1 MQLGGK
7 GGAVDYLPPWKT
19 LIFNNPE
26 KSIQSLCSVQPNI
39 YIIKMLLLM
48 LIFLKRFQFVI
59 LMILF
64 STSTLNDHTLENTLE
79 SGNTGALS

>member
-1 MQLGGK
+1 MVCCCRPADRFNKGEAKVQLGGK

-39 YIIKMLLLM
+39 YNKNAIANAH
-48 LIFLKRFQFVI
+48 FF
-59 LMILF
+59 
-64 STSTLNDHTLENTLE
+64 
-79 SGNTGALS
+79 

>member
-39 YIIKMLLLM
+39 YNKNAIANAN
-48 LIFLKRFQFVI
+48 FLKAI